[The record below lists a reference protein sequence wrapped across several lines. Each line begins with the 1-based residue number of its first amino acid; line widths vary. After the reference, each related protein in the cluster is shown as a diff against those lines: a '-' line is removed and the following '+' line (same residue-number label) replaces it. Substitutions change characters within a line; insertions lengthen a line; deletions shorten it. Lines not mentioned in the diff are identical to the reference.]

1 MSIFANKCPRL
12 ADLMEVKSVFLSA
25 ILTGNA
31 LTKVLTEKC
40 VSVVDSFM
48 Q

>member
-12 ADLMEVKSVFLSA
+12 ADLIGVKSVFLSA